1 MDAAE
6 SRACLRILLAVARAD
21 GKVDTDESHA
31 VELLADKAYGAAAP
45 HKGDAFDLEAEIAA
59 VRTPA
64 ARHTTFEAAVAI
76 AELDG
81 KCTPDEHRLLA
92 KLYEA
97 FELGEDHV
105 LEIDEAKWVNAL
117 RKPRK
122 ALEKA
127 TSDFLHAVSAAQ
139 DKGELS
145 EPQYEKLVGDLRR
158 RRTELLAQALSDV
171 AGA

>member
-6 SRACLRILLAVARAD
+6 ARACLRILLAVARAD
-21 GKVDTDESHA
+21 GKVDTDEARA
-31 VELLADKAYGAAAP
+31 VELLAEKAYGAAAP
-45 HKGDAFDLEAEIAA
+45 QKNEAFDVDAEIAA
-59 VRTPA
+59 VTSPV
-64 ARHTTFEAAVAI
+64 ARHTTFEAAIAI

-81 KCTPDEHRLLA
+81 KCTADEHRLIN
-92 KLYEA
+92 KLYDA

-105 LEIDEAKWVNAL
+105 LEVDEAKWLNAL

-139 DKGELS
+139 EKGDLT
-145 EPQYEKLVGDLRR
+145 EPQYERLVADLRK
-158 RRTELLAQALSDV
+158 RRTELLEQALSDV
-171 AGA
+171 ADA